1 MKKFFNILAALAFVF
16 AFSACSHDSNSE
28 YKFEEQTYYRIV
40 DNTNIAATP
49 YFARST
55 VNCTLNP
62 EDKTI
67 QVSTVI
73 SLGGS
78 SFTIETS
85 AMPYTMLNT
94 NTFKF
99 AGNAKGTGHDVN
111 NFSGYYDGSTNSVYF
126 EMTVDGKNNVYI
138 TSIPLFPYTTT
149 TVKQA
154 DNSAQPLVLDNAI
167 YGLAFDNTL
176 KDGLFAIMNFQLT
189 SIESPYNEIDYKGIT
204 VVPNAEGYAIT
215 ANLMQPNITGNLE
228 KYTITDLNINI
239 THQGRVI
246 TGTYTCDGKNVSFTG
261 TTFNMKED

>member
-1 MKKFFNILAALAFVF
+1 MNKILNISAALAFIFVI
-16 AFSACSHDSNSE
+16 SACSTDSNSE

-40 DNTNIAATP
+40 DNTNISATP

-55 VNCTLNP
+55 VNFTFTP
-62 EDKTI
+62 DDKTI

-85 AMPYTMLNT
+85 AMPYTMLNA
-94 NTFKF
+94 NTYKF
-99 AGNAKGTGHDVN
+99 AGNAKATGHEVTG
-111 NFSGYYDGSTNSVYF
+111 FSGYYDSATNSVYF

-138 TSIPLFPYTTT
+138 TSTPLFPYTTT
-149 TVKQA
+149 TVVPA
-154 DNSAQPLVLDNAI
+154 DNSAQPIILDNAI

-215 ANLMQPNITGNLE
+215 ADLLKPSISGNVE
-228 KYTITDLNINI
+228 KYTITDLTINI
-239 THQGRVI
+239 TQQGRSI
-246 TGTYTCDGKNVSFTG
+246 AGSYTCDGKNVTFSG
-261 TTFNMKED
+261 TTFNID